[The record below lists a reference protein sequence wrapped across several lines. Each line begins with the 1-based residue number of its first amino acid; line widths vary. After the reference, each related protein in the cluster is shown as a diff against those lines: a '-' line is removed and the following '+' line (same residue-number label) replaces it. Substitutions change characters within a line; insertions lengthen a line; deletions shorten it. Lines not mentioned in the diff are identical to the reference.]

1 MMTQEMLDN
10 PTMMQECIVVDTTR
24 LIKEA
29 SKEFNL
35 PPQWVMSAMAKTPT
49 GKTFRTRIESSHA
62 RHRVI
67 SELADMGYPRDLIAR
82 SFDLGRDSINTIIR
96 QFRQKNHEH

>member
-1 MMTQEMLDN
+1 MTEEMLNN
-10 PTMMQECIVVDTTR
+10 PIMMQECIVLDTTR

-29 SKEFNL
+29 SAEFNL
-35 PPQWVMSAMAKTPT
+35 PPQWVMSAMAKTPK

-67 SELADMGYPRDLIAR
+67 TELADMGYPRDLIAR

-96 QFRQKNHEH
+96 QFRQKNHE

>member
-1 MMTQEMLDN
+1 MMTDDILNN
-10 PTMMQECIVVDTTR
+10 PTMVQECIVVDTTR
-24 LIKEA
+24 LLKEA

-35 PPQWVMSAMAKTPT
+35 PAQWIMSARAKTPKGRT
-49 GKTFRTRIESSHA
+49 IRTRIESSHA

-96 QFRQKNHEH
+96 EFRNKNHE

>member
-1 MMTQEMLDN
+1 MTQEMLDN

-29 SKEFNL
+29 SAEFTL
-35 PPQWVMSAMAKTPT
+35 PPQWIMSAMAKHPKGRTI
-49 GKTFRTRIESSHA
+49 RTRIESSHA

-96 QFRQKNHEH
+96 EFRQKNHEH

>member
-1 MMTQEMLDN
+1 MTEEMLNN
-10 PTMMQECIVVDTTR
+10 PIMLQECIVLDTTR

-35 PPQWVMSAMAKTPT
+35 PPQWVMSAMAKTPK

-67 SELADMGYPRDLIAR
+67 TELADMGYPRDLIAR

-96 QFRQKNHEH
+96 EFRKKNHEH

>member
-35 PPQWVMSAMAKTPT
+35 PPQWVMSAMAKTPK

-82 SFDLGRDSINTIIR
+82 SFDLGRDSINSIIR
-96 QFRQKNHEH
+96 EFRKKNHDK

>member
-82 SFDLGRDSINTIIR
+82 SFDLGRDSINSIIR
-96 QFRQKNHEH
+96 EVRKKNHDK

>member
-1 MMTQEMLDN
+1 MTQETLNNPIML
-10 PTMMQECIVVDTTR
+10 QECIVLDTTR

-29 SKEFNL
+29 SAEFNL
-35 PPQWVMSAMAKTPT
+35 PPQWVMSAMAKTPK

-67 SELADMGYPRDLIAR
+67 TELADMGYPRDLIAR

-96 QFRQKNHEH
+96 QFRQKNHE

>member
-1 MMTQEMLDN
+1 ML
-10 PTMMQECIVVDTTR
+10 DTTR

-29 SKEFNL
+29 SAEFNL
-35 PPQWVMSAMAKTPT
+35 PPQWVMSAMAKTPK

-67 SELADMGYPRDLIAR
+67 TELADMGYPRDLIAR

-96 QFRQKNHEH
+96 QFRQKNHE

>member
-1 MMTQEMLDN
+1 MTEEMLNN
-10 PTMMQECIVVDTTR
+10 PIMLQECIVLDTTR

-35 PPQWVMSAMAKTPT
+35 PPQWVMSAMAKTPK

-67 SELADMGYPRDLIAR
+67 TELADMGYPRDLIAR

-96 QFRQKNHEH
+96 EFRKKNHE

>member
-82 SFDLGRDSINTIIR
+82 SFDLGRDSINSIIR
-96 QFRQKNHEH
+96 EFRKKNHDE

>member
-1 MMTQEMLDN
+1 MTEEMLNN
-10 PTMMQECIVVDTTR
+10 PIMLQECIVLDTTR

-35 PPQWVMSAMAKTPT
+35 PPQWVMSAMAKTPK

-67 SELADMGYPRDLIAR
+67 TELADMGYPRDLIAR

>member
-1 MMTQEMLDN
+1 MMTKEMLND

-29 SKEFNL
+29 SAEFNL
-35 PPQWVMSAMAKTPT
+35 PPQWVMSAMAKTPK

-67 SELADMGYPRDLIAR
+67 TELADMGYPRDLIAR

-96 QFRQKNHEH
+96 QFRQKNHE